1 MDGEKE
7 RVTVEE
13 VTFYPPDRI
22 TYTHVDGP
30 LRAAFEE
37 FLVQPAGN
45 GGTTLRYSG
54 HFEAKVPL
62 IGPLYVKPI
71 IDRLELEHIEELKG
85 AAEARAAR
93 SRKYP
98 RPTPCPDGLAPV

>member
-1 MDGEKE
+1 M
-7 RVTVEE
+7 
-13 VTFYPPDRI
+13 
-22 TYTHVDGP
+22 
-30 LRAAFEE
+30 
-37 FLVQPAGN
+37 
-45 GGTTLRYSG
+45 
-54 HFEAKVPL
+54 

-98 RPTPCPDGLAPV
+98 RPTPCPDGLAPA